1 VVAAGASVAFLATG
15 QPYVRRLRRTPAGV
29 PFVTLQIAAVT
40 AFAAPST
47 ALATGLAGSL
57 SAAATWSWI
66 MPERTCGEKEAP
78 GST

>member
-1 VVAAGASVAFLATG
+1 
-15 QPYVRRLRRTPAGV
+15 V